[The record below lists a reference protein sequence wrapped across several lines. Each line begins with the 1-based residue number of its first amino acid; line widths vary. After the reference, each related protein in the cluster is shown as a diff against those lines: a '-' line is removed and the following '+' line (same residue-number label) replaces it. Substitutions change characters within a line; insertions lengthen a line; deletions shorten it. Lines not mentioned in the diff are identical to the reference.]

1 MKPKDLRGLQEKV
14 ASKVV
19 VKDDFDVKNINL
31 IAGFDIA
38 ARMKDLVCAGVI
50 IDKEFNVVESKY
62 TVSKEKFP
70 YIPTLLMF
78 REGPPIF
85 DTFAKFE
92 HRPDL
97 IVVDGNGI
105 LHPLKSGLASYVGVS
120 LNIPTIGI
128 AKKLLCGEVHQ
139 GKVYVDNDVRG
150 VVLYTKQGSN
160 PIFVSPGHRISVD
173 TAAEFVKS
181 FLKPEFKL
189 PEPLRLAHKYATKLK
204 KKALTD
210 E

>member
-1 MKPKDLRGLQEKV
+1 MRVKGNHELQEKV
-14 ASKVV
+14 AEKVLV
-19 VKDDFDVKNINL
+19 RDDFGDVNL

-38 ARMKDLVCAGVI
+38 ATGKELVCGGVI
-50 IDKEFNVVESKY
+50 IDKGFKVVEQRYS
-62 TVSKEKFP
+62 VSKEKFP

-85 DTFAKFE
+85 DTFAKFDV
-92 HRPDL
+92 RPDL
-97 IVVDGNGI
+97 VIVDGNGI

-120 LNIPTIGI
+120 LNIPTVGV

-139 GKVYVDNDVRG
+139 GKVYVDEEVRG

-160 PIFVSPGHRISVD
+160 PIFVSPGHRVSVE
-173 TAAEFVKS
+173 TAGELVKS
-181 FLKPEFKL
+181 LLKPGFKL
-189 PEPLRLAHKYATKLK
+189 PEPLRLAHKYSVRLK
-204 KKALTD
+204 KKGFQ